1 MTFLVQCGINQHSYI
16 FQRLTK
22 SHKPKGKSNLL
33 LNYPKCT
40 RNHVTAFTNCT
51 PISSV
56 TIIYK
61 FPKSKTLAAYAST
74 FEIENPCRL
83 STQMLAVVLVE
94 SSPLWRNEITATFPF
109 FFLIKNNV
117 SCRISYFSFSGNP
130 QIGER
135 EAKSFLRRTNV
146 VV

>member
-1 MTFLVQCGINQHSYI
+1 MWDKSTLVYFSKANQIAQAQKAKAICCWFIPNALEIMWLPSQI
-16 FQRLTK
+16 ALQSVQL
-22 SHKPKGKSNLL
+22 PL
-33 LNYPKCT
+33 
-40 RNHVTAFTNCT
+40 FTN
-51 PISSV
+51 
-56 TIIYK
+56 

-83 STQMLAVVLVE
+83 STQMLPVVLVE
-94 SSPLWRNEITATFPF
+94 SSPLWRNEITATFLF
-109 FFLIKNNV
+109 FFSIKNNV